1 MSINIQVF
9 EEYGTPDVNGRG
21 TVVEA
26 AHFCMSSSS
35 NVELSYWLAPLRR
48 PNVSYLQSNT
58 YTKYLFFKISGTYGL
73 VKNWKVKLELADS
86 QANETQ
92 LFYGFTNTY
101 AEPSNSY
108 DGSLRYFDKDK
119 QSVWYPNFG
128 TSPLLSTSRPVYL
141 NNQEGYS
148 QYLKTQVRANYSDW
162 TDVGNSPKLTLTF
175 SLNEFE

>member
-48 PNVSYLQSNT
+48 PNVSYLQANT

-73 VKNWKVKLELADS
+73 VKNWKVKIEKGSGQADEV
-86 QANETQ
+86 QIFT
-92 LFYGFTNTY
+92 GFTNTY
-101 AEPSNSY
+101 AEPSNDM
-108 DGSLRYFDKDK
+108 DGGLVYLPGERT
-119 QSVWYPNFG
+119 WYPNFG
-128 TSPLLSTSRPVYL
+128 ESPILSTSRPIYL
-141 NNQEGYS
+141 NNQTGYS
-148 QYLKTQVRANYSDW
+148 QYLKTQVRANYSEW
-162 TDVGNSPKLTLTF
+162 TDVGNTPKLTLTF